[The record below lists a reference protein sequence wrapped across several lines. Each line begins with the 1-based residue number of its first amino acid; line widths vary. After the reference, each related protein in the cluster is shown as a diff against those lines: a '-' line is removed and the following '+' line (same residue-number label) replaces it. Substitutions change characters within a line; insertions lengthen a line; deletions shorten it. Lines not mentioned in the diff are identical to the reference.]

1 MRDVRLLVPIT
12 IVPALYLIT
21 GLSLLKGFSVY
32 LVPSIIWLLIFF
44 VLFSH
49 DPVPRETSRA
59 IVMLGFA
66 VGLIHVSLLF
76 NVALMITGL
85 GRTPYSLTPLG
96 LAINVFFVYSRV
108 LGMEFSRALIIRKLS
123 RRPALAIAI
132 TAVAFAIFLTPMQ
145 SILILQGP
153 KDATIFLASRVL
165 PLIAQSALASY
176 LALIG
181 GPWASIAY
189 VGVLEAVMHYSPYL
203 PSMEWMWTSLT
214 GVMIPIVG
222 FIVIN
227 MALALSLSRMKK
239 KHVNLK
245 NRVRKGSLSLI
256 TMGMIVL
263 VMWASIG
270 AFGAKPIVILGGSMK
285 PAINVGDIVIVSKVS
300 PSSIEPGD
308 VIQYYRE
315 GIGVITHRVVAVKYI
330 DGKLNFVTKGDAM
343 DEPDPWLVPS
353 DFVIGKVIFVIPK
366 LGWVTIALRSIP
378 QFLASLFGS

>member
-1 MRDVRLLVPIT
+1 
-12 IVPALYLIT
+12 
-21 GLSLLKGFSVY
+21 
-32 LVPSIIWLLIFF
+32 LIFF

-49 DPVPRETSRA
+49 DPVPREISRA

-66 VGLIHVSLLF
+66 VGLIHIALLF

-85 GRTPYSLTPLG
+85 GKTPYSLTPLG

-108 LGMEFSRALIIRKLS
+108 LGMEFSRALIIRRLS

-203 PSMEWMWTSLT
+203 PSMGWMWTSLT

-366 LGWVTIALRSIP
+366 LGWITIALRSIP
-378 QFLASLFGS
+378 QFLVSLFGG